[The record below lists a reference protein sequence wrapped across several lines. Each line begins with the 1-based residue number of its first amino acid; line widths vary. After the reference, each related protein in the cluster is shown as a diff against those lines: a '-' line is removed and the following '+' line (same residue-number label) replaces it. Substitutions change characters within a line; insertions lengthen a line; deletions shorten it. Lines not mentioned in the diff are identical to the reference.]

1 MEKGTPSPTVSPRTR
16 PHPEVLDTKFD
27 DGEMVLFHPEST
39 ICYSLNA
46 TGVRIWEGLKKGL
59 NLKEIS
65 RNLQEEFDVDG
76 ERADRSVLELINDL
90 SQQKLVQILE

>member
-1 MEKGTPSPTVSPRTR
+1 MYTLDHRLR
-16 PHPEVLDTKFD
+16 PHPKVVDTKID
-27 DGEMVLFHPEST
+27 DGEIVLLNLEGT

-46 TGVRIWEGLKKGL
+46 TGMRIWEGLKKGL
-59 NLKEIS
+59 TLKEIS
-65 RNLQEEFDVDG
+65 QDLQEEFDVDG

>member
-1 MEKGTPSPTVSPRTR
+1 MYTLDHRLR
-16 PHPEVLDTKFD
+16 PHPEVMDTKFD
-27 DGEMVLFHPEST
+27 DGEIVLLNLEGA

-59 NLKEIS
+59 TLKEIS
-65 RNLQEEFDVDG
+65 QDLQEEFDVDG